1 MTASNDMPPPW
12 LSIVGIG
19 EDGLDG
25 LSMAARE
32 LLAGADLIV
41 GGRRHLALVASL
53 GRPGLEWEIPF
64 AASIPKLL
72 THRGKQ
78 VVALSSGD
86 PFWYGAGAVIA
97 EAVPAS
103 EITVVPTPS
112 TFTWA
117 AARLR
122 WRLEDAV
129 TLGLHARPIELLRPH
144 LRNGARLLVLV
155 RDGIAPGEIANYLNA
170 IGFGSSR
177 LTVLEALGGPNE
189 HVRTSTAAGFAVADI
204 KAPVMLA
211 IEAIADNDTV
221 IIPRVSGLPD
231 ELFKHDGQLTKRE
244 IRAITMSTLAPRG
257 GELLWDVGAGSGA
270 IGIEWLLAH
279 PANRA
284 VGIEPREDRLTNA
297 RTNARSLGVPHFDL
311 RLGAAPAALN
321 GLPTPDAIFVGGGA
335 SREGVLDAVWRA
347 LPAGGRLVVNSV
359 TLETE
364 AKLIEWQAL
373 RGGVLLRL
381 SVERSGP
388 VGGLT
393 GWHAAMPVVQ
403 WSVTK

>member
-189 HVRTSTAAGFAVADI
+189 HVRASTAAGFAVADI

-231 ELFKHDGQLTKRE
+231 EFFKHDGQLTKRE